1 MWEVFD
7 FAWGDP
13 DQNPG
18 ATADDG
24 EVPPPDTGLP
34 AIEDG
39 DPDDAGESVTT
50 TEPEQSHESN
60 AKTPN
65 GDDLP
70 EVPQDTYLEFEDE
83 SEPLETQPDMEIC
96 ETQPDPVPAADESHA
111 LPSLAPASEA
121 ASMPPPPPVDPAL
134 LEHKRKVMA
143 RMAEIRLVMWEKQQ
157 HNFLKWGHP
166 KTGWIILIIIGNP
179 ITIYYIFW
187 GGIPILL
194 GFYSCD

>member
-13 DQNPG
+13 EQNPG

-24 EVPPPDTGLP
+24 EVPPPETGLP

-39 DPDDAGESVTT
+39 DPDDADESVTT

-70 EVPQDTYLEFEDE
+70 EVPQDTYLEFADE
-83 SEPLETQPDMEIC
+83 FETCETQPDPEVNIC
-96 ETQPDPVPAADESHA
+96 ETQPDPDPAADESHP
-111 LPSLAPASEA
+111 LPSPAPASA
-121 ASMPPPPPVDPAL
+121 ALSMPPPPPLDPAL
-134 LEHKRKVMA
+134 VEHKRKVMA
-143 RMAEIRLVMWEKQQ
+143 RMAEIRLG
-157 HNFLKWGHP
+157 L
-166 KTGWIILIIIGNP
+166 
-179 ITIYYIFW
+179 
-187 GGIPILL
+187 
-194 GFYSCD
+194 